1 MHKPTIK
8 GYTIIPHSTDVLL
21 TAN

>member
-1 MHKPTIK
+1 MHKPTIQ